1 MQVAKYSREQ
11 PNAFVKFKKFKKHLI
26 YLVVNWSFIA
36 AFNTMSMP
44 AINQYSTDIF
54 YTTRAAITV

>member
-11 PNAFVKFKKFKKHLI
+11 PNAFVKFKKFKKYLI

-44 AINQYSTDIF
+44 AIKQYSNDIF
-54 YTTRAAITV
+54 YATRAAITV